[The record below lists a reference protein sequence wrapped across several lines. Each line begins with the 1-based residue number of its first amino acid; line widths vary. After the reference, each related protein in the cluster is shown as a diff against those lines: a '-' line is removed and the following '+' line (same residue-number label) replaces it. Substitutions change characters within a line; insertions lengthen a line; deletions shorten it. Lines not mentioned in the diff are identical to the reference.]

1 MNDTE
6 GALQILIEARSI
18 LSRGWIQ
25 GSAYN
30 YERTAFCAGGAI
42 DRAFQNQGYT
52 NDREGREIFQLAE
65 RAVLQ
70 VACRSWSL
78 PFCNIPMWND
88 MPGRTKAEVL
98 RTFDEAITELTKEI
112 EPPKIKKVVIPAP
125 AEQVYAPSIV
135 DRVRELIGV

>member
-1 MNDTE
+1 MNNTE

-25 GSAYN
+25 GTAYN
-30 YERTAFCAGGAI
+30 YDRTAFCAGGAL
-42 DRAFQNQGYT
+42 DRASQNLGLST
-52 NDREGREIFQLAE
+52 VGAHFLAE
-65 RAVLQ
+65 RTVLQ
-70 VACRSWSL
+70 LACRYWSL

-98 RTFDEAITELTKEI
+98 RTFDEAITELQALVK
-112 EPPKIKKVVIPAP
+112 PPEIKKVVIPAP
-125 AEQVYAPSIV
+125 AEQVHASSIV